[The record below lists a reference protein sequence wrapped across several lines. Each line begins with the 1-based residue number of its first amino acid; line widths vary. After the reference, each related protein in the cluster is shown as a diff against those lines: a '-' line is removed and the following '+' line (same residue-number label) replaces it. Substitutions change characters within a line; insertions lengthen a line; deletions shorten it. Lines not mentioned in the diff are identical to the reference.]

1 MDVWWLIA
9 ALIFGLVMGY
19 FCPFRPRPK
28 IKTVGE
34 LYVSP
39 PDEDHKDP
47 YLYFKIT
54 NPTSIFES
62 KDKIVTIRVF
72 RR

>member
-34 LYVSP
+34 LYILRSQTRL
-39 PDEDHKDP
+39 
-47 YLYFKIT
+47 LYSNQKT
-54 NPTSIFES
+54 RS
-62 KDKIVTIRVF
+62 
-72 RR
+72 